1 MSGLP
6 SLVHFWQGRRNAGV
20 RQAAN
25 TELMAKPVRRR
36 LSPQTLAYVFAV
48 SALGLVVVS
57 HSIWDLSHRP
67 LDWGWLKLCGLTLI
81 CGWLS
86 VKLPS
91 GLATLS
97 ISETFVL
104 SGTLLYGPSAGV
116 VLVVLD
122 ALVLCLKEGW
132 KARQLRWQQV
142 IFNAAAPAVSIWFA
156 AWVVGVTGG
165 AGATDVRV
173 GLDFHFIMSL
183 ASFTALYF
191 SLNSSFITIA
201 VALERRASPLR
212 IWVSNF
218 KEIALNFG
226 ASASIAAFV
235 VHTKVDLPSIG
246 IMLPLLVVI
255 YFTYSWSNE
264 RVQAEREKNDQ
275 LNRVFLSTIEALAL
289 AIDAKDQVTHGH
301 IRRVQR
307 HTMALA
313 KHLGVNDEKQ
323 LDAIRAAALLHDTGK
338 LAVPEYILNKPG
350 PLTASEF
357 ERMKV
362 HAAVGA
368 DILKSIDFPY
378 PVEPIVRYHHEN
390 WNGTGYPEGLRENQI
405 PLGARILSVVDCY
418 DALTSD
424 RPYRPRYPR
433 QQSEQILRERR
444 GTMYDPWVVDGFL
457 ALLDSLE
464 ESDIADQRELKEKP
478 RPLQV
483 SPAQLD
489 VISATQ
495 AEEREFNELRRDLPR
510 AASVSAAAE
519 ALFRHVRRVVPAA
532 CMALYVQKPD
542 TNEITVA
549 ACSGVGSVALEGS
562 TIAIGDRISGWAL
575 AHRQTVVNSDATLD
589 LGPVSKTFS
598 VPLRYAIAVPIVDGP
613 VVGVLTAYGS
623 EPFEKDH
630 RRMLESAVTLFA
642 SSVNFSSGTEPKQT
656 PATHLA
662 QAEPPSQAKPRVH

>member
-1 MSGLP
+1 
-6 SLVHFWQGRRNAGV
+6 V
-20 RQAAN
+20 
-25 TELMAKPVRRR
+25 
-36 LSPQTLAYVFAV
+36 
-48 SALGLVVVS
+48 
-57 HSIWDLSHRP
+57 
-67 LDWGWLKLCGLTLI
+67 

-97 ISETFVL
+97 ISETFVI

-142 IFNAAAPAVSIWFA
+142 VFNAAAPAVSIWLA
-156 AWVVGVTGG
+156 AFVVGIKGGSG
-165 AGATDVRV
+165 AGDLGV
-173 GLDFHFIMSL
+173 GLDFGFVVSL
-183 ASFTALYF
+183 AEFTALYF
-191 SLNSSFITIA
+191 SLNSSLISLA
-201 VALERRASPLR
+201 VALERKVSPLG
-212 IWVSNF
+212 IWLSNF
-218 KEIALNFG
+218 KEIALNFF

-235 VHTKVDLPSIG
+235 IRTRVDLPSIG

-255 YFTYSWSNE
+255 YFTYSWSNV
-264 RVQAEREKNDQ
+264 RVQAERDKNDQ
-275 LNRVFLSTIEALAL
+275 LNRVFLSTVEALAL

-307 HTMALA
+307 HTMELA
-313 KHLGVNDEKQ
+313 KALGVTDEKQ

-390 WNGTGYPEGLRENQI
+390 WNGSGYPEGLKGDQI

-424 RPYRPRYPR
+424 RPYRPRYTR

-444 GTMYDPWVVDGFL
+444 GTMYDPWVIDGFL
-457 ALLDSLE
+457 KLLDSLE
-464 ESDIADQRELKEKP
+464 ESDSHEQSQVGNQP
-478 RPLQV
+478 GPLHV
-483 SPAQLD
+483 RPAQLD

-510 AASVSAAAE
+510 ATTVNAAAE
-519 ALFRHVRRVVPAA
+519 LLFRHVRRVVPAT
-532 CMALYVQKPD
+532 CLALYVQKTD
-542 TNEITVA
+542 ANELTLA
-549 ACSGVGSVALEGS
+549 ACSGAGAAAMEGS

-575 AHRQTVVNSDATLD
+575 AHRQVVVNSDASLD
-589 LGPVSKTFS
+589 LGPVSKTLA

-613 VVGVLTAYGS
+613 VIGVLTAYGS
-623 EPFEKDH
+623 DPFEKDH
-630 RRMLESAVTLFA
+630 RRMLESAVTLFS
-642 SSVNFSSGTEPKQT
+642 SSVNLPAGPDVRERSTAHPAQKETVSQPK
-656 PATHLA
+656 
-662 QAEPPSQAKPRVH
+662 SRVH